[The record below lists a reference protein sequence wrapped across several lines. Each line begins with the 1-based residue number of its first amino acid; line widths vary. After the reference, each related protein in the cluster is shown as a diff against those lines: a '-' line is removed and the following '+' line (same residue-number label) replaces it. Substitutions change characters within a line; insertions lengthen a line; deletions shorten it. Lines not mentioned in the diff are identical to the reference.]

1 MKIRGIKRGQTIEIL
16 EQINNI
22 PDGTEITID
31 LEFIE
36 KQISETQLPLTAEEK
51 LAKLNK
57 LFGTWKNQPDLT
69 SIFAEIDQQRH
80 AQYEITHRQI
90 MEQMK
95 VDNLDEM
102 ESDDDILAAALKL
115 TS

>member
-22 PDGTEITID
+22 PDGTEIIID

-36 KQISETQLPLTAEEK
+36 KQISEPQLPLTAEEK

-57 LFGTWKNQPDLT
+57 LFGAWKNQPDLT
-69 SIFAEIDQQRH
+69 TIFAEIDQQRH
-80 AQYEITHRQI
+80 AYQGRNIDSI
-90 MEQMK
+90 
-95 VDNLDEM
+95 DNQDN
-102 ESDDDILAAALKL
+102 S
-115 TS
+115 